1 MTGLIRFLPALF
13 LLISCRISIA
23 QVAAD
28 QPASDTLIP
37 DLLYRDEAELDDY
50 GRQRCRIDLSLPTG
64 QRDFPTVI
72 WFHGGGLTKG
82 ERSIP
87 RELRGRGFA
96 VASAGYR
103 LSPTVKATVCIEDA
117 AAAIAWVMRHIESY
131 GGSPRKVIV
140 SGHSAGGYL
149 TLMVGLDRRWLQKH
163 DLNPDALAGL
173 APLSG
178 QAVTHFTV
186 RAERGIADTRPIIDD
201 LAPLYHVRAD
211 APPLLLVTGDRNQE
225 LLGRYEENAYL
236 WRMFQEV
243 KHPDVQLFELQ
254 GYNHG
259 QMAEPAFPLLE
270 RFVKRVTGPKDTSSR

>member
-1 MTGLIRFLPALF
+1 MHRFSRLF
-13 LLISCRISIA
+13 FAVAVLLGCRIAAA
-23 QVAAD
+23 QSAD
-28 QPASDTLIP
+28 AETSPETLVE
-37 DLLYRDEAELDDY
+37 DLLYRDESELDDY
-50 GRQRCRIDLSLPTG
+50 GKDRCRLDLCLPTD
-64 QRDFPTVI
+64 QRDFATII

-82 ERSIP
+82 QRSIP
-87 RELRGRGFA
+87 KELRGKGFA
-96 VASAGYR
+96 IAAAGYR
-103 LSPTVKATVCIEDA
+103 LSPDVKAPVYIEDA
-117 AAAIAWVMRHIESY
+117 AAAVAWVLRHIEGY

-149 TLMVGLDRRWLQKH
+149 TLMIGLDKRWLQKH
-163 DLNPDALAGL
+163 AFNPDDLAGL
-173 APLSG
+173 APFSG
-178 QAVTHFTV
+178 QAMTHFTI

-254 GYNHG
+254 GFNHG
-259 QMAEPAFPLLE
+259 QMAQPAFPLLE
-270 RFVKRVTGPKDTSSR
+270 RFVARVTDRQEKAAR